1 MERVES
7 IMHHSIS
14 MNGFHG
20 KVIIITFTVNLQGTA
35 ITLSVTIEAVGYR
48 TRNPQIKPKLK
59 HT

>member
-48 TRNPQIKPKLK
+48 TRTLRLNLN
-59 HT
+59 